1 MEADQKG
8 DKPASSAQII
18 MGASWCGGRWGRA
31 RTRLAMDA
39 RRCRTAAGVPRAE
52 GGEGLHDV
60 RHSGLVERQVSAPE
74 RATLRSA
81 VPPPK
86 R

>member
-8 DKPASSAQII
+8 DKPVSSAQII
-18 MGASWCGGRWGRA
+18 MGASWWGRWGRA

-52 GGEGLHDV
+52 GGEG
-60 RHSGLVERQVSAPE
+60 PE
-74 RATLRSA
+74 PLTFAMVTNAS
-81 VPPPK
+81 PPPLASTWSW
-86 R
+86 RRW

>member
-1 MEADQKG
+1 MRV
-8 DKPASSAQII
+8 
-18 MGASWCGGRWGRA
+18 GAVLLRA
-31 RTRLAMDA
+31 Y
-39 RRCRTAAGVPRAE
+39 RAPKVE
-52 GGEGLHDV
+52 KV
-60 RHSGLVERQVSAPE
+60 SMTYAIVALVERQVSAPE